1 MKARDVAS
9 VYPVINLKE
18 MIGLEG
24 ILEGHKVH
32 LLASKK
38 FKCLLS
44 LLTDGCLG
52 YPEMN
57 MALILKEIYFS
68 AGTKNGSTGMFLSQK
83 NIKGS
88 WQE

>member
-1 MKARDVAS
+1 MLGD
-9 VYPVINLKE
+9 
-18 MIGLEG
+18 
-24 ILEGHKVH
+24 HKVH

-44 LLTDGCLG
+44 LLTDGSLG
-52 YPEMN
+52 CTEMN
-57 MALILKEIYFS
+57 KALILKEIYFS